1 MGQGL
6 YREAK
11 VTLLMRLH
19 YERMVAIY
27 MLDPLSE
34 AGSAEH
40 KSEIEEDME
49 QVDSMNTHKS
59 AGLEWHLLSE
69 RAQG

>member
-1 MGQGL
+1 
-6 YREAK
+6 
-11 VTLLMRLH
+11 MRLH
-19 YERMVAIY
+19 YERMVAIH

-34 AGSAEH
+34 AGSAQH
-40 KSEIEEDME
+40 KSEIEDME